1 VGKTGR
7 LRVHKHVDRDN
18 TLLFAAVG
26 PEDEVY
32 LGLLIFAAFW
42 ALLSGAVV
50 LLSIHEASQ
59 RSAWRWT
66 ASLAVASLAAAYSLW
81 RLL

>member
-1 VGKTGR
+1 
-7 LRVHKHVDRDN
+7 LRVHKHTDRDN

-26 PEDEVY
+26 REDEVC
-32 LGLLIFAAFW
+32 LGLLIIAALW
-42 ALLSGAVV
+42 ALFSGTVV

-66 ASLAVASLAAAYSLW
+66 ASLAVASLAAAYFLG

>member
-1 VGKTGR
+1 
-7 LRVHKHVDRDN
+7 LRVHKHTDRDN
-18 TLLFAAVG
+18 TLRFAAVG
-26 PEDEVY
+26 REDEVC
-32 LGLLIFAAFW
+32 LGLLIIAALW
-42 ALLSGAVV
+42 ALFSGTVV

-66 ASLAVASLAAAYSLW
+66 ASLAVASLAAAYFLG